1 MLVIPHEHA
10 AADTETNNVEA
21 AMQTAAALSHG
32 RGRQQQVHVV
42 ATAGNGRPELC
53 PWYGVDPLRGLSSTQ
68 LAQRDSIA
76 FSKQYAKVQ
85 R

>member
-1 MLVIPHEHA
+1 
-10 AADTETNNVEA
+10 
-21 AMQTAAALSHG
+21 MQTAAALSHG